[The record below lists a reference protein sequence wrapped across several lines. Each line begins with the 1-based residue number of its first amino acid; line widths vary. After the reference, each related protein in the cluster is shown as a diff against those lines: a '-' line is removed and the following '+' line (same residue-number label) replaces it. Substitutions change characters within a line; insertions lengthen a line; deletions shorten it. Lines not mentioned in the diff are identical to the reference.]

1 MGKHLVLVAFAATA
15 SLIGSL
21 ANGQATISI
30 DPTSQTTSTGT
41 VVTID
46 VDIANVTNLYAYQ
59 FDLTFNPSVLTAVS
73 SSEGSFLTTGGNST
87 FFIPGTNNNV
97 DGVVSA
103 TADTILSAVP
113 GVNGSGELAVFTFD
127 AIGKGLSTLGFEN
140 VMLLDSSFNS
150 ISNTTTGATVT
161 VGSGTAKVPEIDPA
175 SAISALTLLGG
186 VIVLCGRRTM
196 RDYPPLPRAE
206 HVNMFETH
214 LFMSLTSDWA

>member
-1 MGKHLVLVAFAATA
+1 MHKHLELAAFAATA

-41 VVTID
+41 VVIVD
-46 VDIANVTNLYAYQ
+46 VDIANVTNLYGYQ
-59 FDLTFNPSVLTAVS
+59 FDLTFNPSVLSAVS

-87 FFIPGTNNNV
+87 FFIPGTNDNV

-127 AIGKGLSTLGFEN
+127 AVGKGTSIIGIHNET
-140 VMLLDSSFNS
+140 LLDSNLNV
-150 ISNTTTGATVT
+150 IADTTTSGSVTVT
-161 VGSGTAKVPEIDPA
+161 SGTVRVPEIDPA
-175 SAISALTLLGG
+175 SAMSALTLLLGG
-186 VIVLCGRRTM
+186 LIVVRGRRDNLHFRRKRRGGEIPNDQINFANAT
-196 RDYPPLPRAE
+196 
-206 HVNMFETH
+206 HVP
-214 LFMSLTSDWA
+214 